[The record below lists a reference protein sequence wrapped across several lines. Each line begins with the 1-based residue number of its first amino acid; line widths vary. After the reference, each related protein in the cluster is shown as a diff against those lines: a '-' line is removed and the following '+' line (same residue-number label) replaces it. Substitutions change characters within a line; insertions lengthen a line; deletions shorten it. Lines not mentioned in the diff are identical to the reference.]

1 MGRFLSQIPAGSNGV
16 PATLFPV
23 AATRDWILTEM
34 GKIESHARDAV
45 TCIHVVQ
52 GDYAVSDRANTVL
65 TTILGSCV
73 STCISD
79 PVAGVGGMNHFLLPG
94 NTSGDTQSIRY
105 GLYAMELLING
116 LLKMG
121 ASKNRLSAKLFG
133 GASMSDGFGRI
144 GEANGKFAL
153 EFLANEG
160 IPCVAQSLGGTNARR
175 IRFTP
180 TTGYAQQLIV
190 QPDELKTVPPAR
202 VSSRSDTDVTFF

>member
-1 MGRFLSQIPAGSNGV
+1 MGRFLSQVSAGSNAE
-16 PATLFPV
+16 PALLIPR
-23 AATRDWILTEM
+23 AEARDWIPTDM
-34 GKIESHARDAV
+34 GKIESHVRDAV
-45 TCIHVVQ
+45 TYIHVVQ
-52 GDYAVSDRANTVL
+52 GDYAVSDQGNTVL

-94 NTSGDTQSIRY
+94 NASGDTQSIRY

-116 LLKMG
+116 LLKKG
-121 ASKNRLSAKLFG
+121 ASKNRLVAKLFG

-144 GEANGKFAL
+144 GEANGRFAL

-160 IPCVAQSLGGTNARR
+160 IACAAQSLGGTNARR

-190 QPDELKTVPPAR
+190 QPNELKTVPPAR

>member
-1 MGRFLSQIPAGSNGV
+1 
-16 PATLFPV
+16 
-23 AATRDWILTEM
+23 M
-34 GKIESHARDAV
+34 GKIESYARDAV
-45 TCIHVVQ
+45 TYIHVVQ
-52 GDYAVSDRANTVL
+52 GDYAVSDRENTIL

-79 PVAGVGGMNHFLLPG
+79 PVARVGGMNHFLLPG
-94 NTSGDTQSIRY
+94 DVSGDTQSIRY

-116 LLKMG
+116 LLKQG
-121 ASKNRLSAKLFG
+121 ASKHRLAAKLFG

-160 IPCVAQSLGGTNARR
+160 IPCVAHSLGGTNARR
-175 IRFTP
+175 VRFTP

-190 QPDELKTVPPAR
+190 QAEQMEAPPPAR
-202 VSSRSDTDVTFF
+202 ISSRSDTDVTFF

>member
-1 MGRFLSQIPAGSNGV
+1 M
-16 PATLFPV
+16 T
-23 AATRDWILTEM
+23 
-34 GKIESHARDAV
+34 GKIEGYARDAV
-45 TCIHVVQ
+45 TYVHVVQ
-52 GDYAVSDRANTVL
+52 GDYVVSDRDNTVL

-79 PVAGVGGMNHFLLPG
+79 PVARVGGMNHFLLPG
-94 NTSGDTQSIRY
+94 DASGDTQSIRY

-121 ASKNRLSAKLFG
+121 ANKNRLSAKLFG

-144 GEANGKFAL
+144 GEENGRFAL

-160 IPCVAQSLGGTNARR
+160 IPCIAQSLGGTHARR

-190 QPDELKTVPPAR
+190 QQNELNTVPPAR
-202 VSSRSDTDVTFF
+202 VSPRSDSDVTFF

>member
-1 MGRFLSQIPAGSNGV
+1 VIGNTDINAHRV
-16 PATLFPV
+16 
-23 AATRDWILTEM
+23 
-34 GKIESHARDAV
+34 V
-45 TCIHVVQ
+45 TYIHVVQ
-52 GDYAVSDRANTVL
+52 GDYAVSDLENTVL

-79 PVAGVGGMNHFLLPG
+79 PIARVGGMNHFLLPG
-94 NTSGDTQSIRY
+94 NAAGDTQSIRY

-121 ASKNRLSAKLFG
+121 ARKVRMSAKLFG

-144 GEANGKFAL
+144 GEANGKVAL
-153 EFLANEG
+153 DFLLNEG
-160 IPCVAQSLGGTNARR
+160 IPCVAQSLGGTHARR

-190 QPDELKTVPPAR
+190 QHDELKTVPPAR
-202 VSSRSDTDVTFF
+202 KLSRSESDVTFF

>member
-1 MGRFLSQIPAGSNGV
+1 MDIY
-16 PATLFPV
+16 
-23 AATRDWILTEM
+23 
-34 GKIESHARDAV
+34 ARDAV
-45 TCIHVVQ
+45 TYIHVVQ
-52 GDYAVSDRANTVL
+52 GDYAVSDRENTIL

-79 PVAGVGGMNHFLLPG
+79 PIARVGGMNHFLLPG
-94 NTSGDTQSIRY
+94 NGSGDTQSIRY

-121 ASKNRLSAKLFG
+121 ASKNRLAAKLFG

-144 GEANGKFAL
+144 GEANGKFAVD
-153 EFLANEG
+153 FLANEG
-160 IPCVAQSLGGTNARR
+160 IPCIAQSLGGTNARR

-190 QPDELKTVPPAR
+190 QQDELKTVPPAR
-202 VSSRSDTDVTFF
+202 ASSRSETDVTFF